1 VNLIAA
7 TDLLYPGQLDWTE
20 RLGNR
25 CDPLRY
31 VVWVDA
37 GRWHPVGVQAPL
49 GRGRGSETKSLP
61 ELAPRTA
68 LHLVAVRNGKEAG

>member
-7 TDLLYPGQLDWTE
+7 TDLLYPNQPDPIGWQGTGQFAPPRDS
-20 RLGNR
+20 
-25 CDPLRY
+25 LRY

-37 GRWHPVGVQAPL
+37 GRLH
-49 GRGRGSETKSLP
+49 GRDGWA
-61 ELAPRTA
+61 ELAPRLG